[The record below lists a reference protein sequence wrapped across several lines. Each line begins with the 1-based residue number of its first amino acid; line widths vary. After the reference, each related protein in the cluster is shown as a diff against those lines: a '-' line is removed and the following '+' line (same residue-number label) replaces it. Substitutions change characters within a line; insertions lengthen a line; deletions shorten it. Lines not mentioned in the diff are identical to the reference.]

1 MTLGNRLAS
10 MQGAS
15 GSGARP
21 SAPTLEMVARE
32 ANVSRATVSRVV
44 NGSTKVSPDI
54 ERAVN
59 AAIAKLNYVPNRAAR
74 SLASRTTNAIA
85 LVVPE
90 DTTMFF
96 GDPYFASIVQGITRR
111 LDDSEYLLNLL
122 LSTSDPNRKTVRYL
136 RSGVVDGALVVS
148 HHEGDHSLADAAREM
163 PMVFGGRPPNI
174 SDDDIYVDGDNLE
187 GGMTAT
193 ERLLAIGR
201 RRVGTITG
209 PLDMPAAVDR
219 LEGFRRAMA
228 TAGLPDDATET
239 ADFSVAGAVAAT
251 RRLLDRVPDLDGL
264 FVASD
269 LMATGALS
277 VLRERGREVPK
288 DIALVGYDDS
298 PAATS
303 TAIPLTTVHQPS
315 EDMGFMM
322 ADLLLRILA
331 GEDVPHRN
339 IMPTRLVRRASA

>member
-1 MTLGNRLAS
+1 
-10 MQGAS
+10 
-15 GSGARP
+15 
-21 SAPTLEMVARE
+21 MVNE
-32 ANVSRATVSRVV
+32 AIS
-44 NGSTKVSPDI
+44 
-54 ERAVN
+54 
-59 AAIAKLNYVPNRAAR
+59 KLNYVPNCAAR

-174 SDDDIYVDGDNLE
+174 SDDDVYVDVDNLE

-219 LEGFRRAMA
+219 LDGFRRAMA
-228 TAGLPDDATET
+228 TARLPDDAVEI

-277 VLRERGREVPK
+277 VLRERGRRV
-288 DIALVGYDDS
+288 DIAVVGYDDS
-298 PAATS
+298 LPRPRPRSRLRPCTS
-303 TAIPLTTVHQPS
+303 RRRTWA
-315 EDMGFMM
+315 

-331 GEDVPHRN
+331 GEDAAPQHHADGGSCAAR
-339 IMPTRLVRRASA
+339 PRSPAHGASGCRSARPRHPRTGGA